1 MLTAGEQRELCQ
13 IGQDLR
19 DTDRGFAWRLTT
31 LQRIAGGWAA
41 PGRRAYL
48 PVLGVLAAALLRL
61 VATAGRLLAAA
72 YAEGAVLIEPMTLI
86 VLGDTARP
94 GRQPGPEPDPSASP
108 VRGRPQFD
116 GPDLSQASR
125 LPGGSDCGGARGS
138 GRNAAGHAGTQAV
151 AGQ

>member
-31 LQRIAGGWAA
+31 LQRTLRWAG

-48 PVLGVLAAALLRL
+48 PVLAVLAAALLRL
-61 VATAGRLLAAA
+61 VATAGRLLAA

-116 GPDLSQASR
+116 GPD
-125 LPGGSDCGGARGS
+125 PP
-138 GRNAAGHAGTQAV
+138 
-151 AGQ
+151 